1 MEEQQQPQPP
11 SRTTGA
17 DVQLII
23 KAPSSKYEDFKI
35 SCQLSWTI
43 FELKTHISEEYPSKP
58 KPSDQRLIYSGHLLK
73 DEQHLRDIIELS
85 GDKNDSAA
93 AAAANNTY
101 TFHLVCANRSTTAKQ
116 PADNIGCNFEQF
128 NTFNDPWSNL
138 FAPANGE
145 NPLDPNHSLDRAYQ
159 QAYYAMMQQYCQYM
173 NYHYSTVG
181 RASGGSSSATT
192 SAPAPDYAGYL
203 AFANTY
209 LRGMNNP
216 AAGGGNQGG
225 GGGLAPNVPPPPFL
239 AAPNAGGLIPP
250 NQNQNNNVPAAAGA
264 AGVVNRNNRNNNRPG
279 AAAVAGAG
287 AAPFAAVAAAA
298 GNVDDLNNRD
308 WMDMMYSFC
317 KAMVILSVM
326 YFYSSMG
333 RLLLLLLVIV
343 FLYLYKTTR
352 LQQMLNNNN
361 NNNNNVGN
369 NNNNGGGPVQPEEA
383 NNNNNNNNVPAN
395 PAPPAQE
402 AAPAA
407 AEASPEDVVDNGA
420 AAGALPDNSRY
431 TGLRLIWVFVSSLF
445 TSLIPDPVPIN

>member
-58 KPSDQRLIYSGHLLK
+58 VRDQHQHSFPFHVCRSIIGDSIYKKLPTHFSCTLSLSHFPFFSIFLFLHQKTSDQRLIYSGHLLK

-101 TFHLVCANRSTTAKQ
+101 TFHLVCANRSTTAK
-116 PADNIGCNFEQF
+116 PLPTTSAATSSNSTPSTSSSSSGTMPPNATPSTSSASASASNSGPSTSTSSNSNTNSNNNLPFNPTFE
-128 NTFNDPWSNL
+128 DLPWSNL

-145 NPLDPNHSLDRAYQ
+145 NPLDPNNHASLERTYQ

-192 SAPAPDYAGYL
+192 GAPAPDYAGYL

-216 AAGGGNQGG
+216 AAGGGGNQGG

-239 AAPNAGGLIPP
+239 AAPNAGGLNPP

-264 AGVVNRNNRNNNRPG
+264 AGVVNRNNRNNNNRPG
-279 AAAVAGAG
+279 AAAVAGA

-298 GNVDDLNNRD
+298 ANVDDLNNRD
-308 WMDMMYSFC
+308 WMDM
-317 KAMVILSVM
+317 
-326 YFYSSMG
+326 
-333 RLLLLLLVIV
+333 
-343 FLYLYKTTR
+343 
-352 LQQMLNNNN
+352 
-361 NNNNNVGN
+361 
-369 NNNNGGGPVQPEEA
+369 
-383 NNNNNNNNVPAN
+383 
-395 PAPPAQE
+395 
-402 AAPAA
+402 
-407 AEASPEDVVDNGA
+407 
-420 AAGALPDNSRY
+420 
-431 TGLRLIWVFVSSLF
+431 VSS
-445 TSLIPDPVPIN
+445 VCQV